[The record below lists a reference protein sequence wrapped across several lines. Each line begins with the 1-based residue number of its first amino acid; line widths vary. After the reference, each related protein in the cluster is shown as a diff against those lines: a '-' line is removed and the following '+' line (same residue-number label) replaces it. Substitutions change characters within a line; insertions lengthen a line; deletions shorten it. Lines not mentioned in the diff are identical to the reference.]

1 MNQWQILREYEL
13 FNIVH
18 SHDTYDTAYT
28 LLLYYML
35 CTQQLQYYY
44 IICCAPSDDSTIIY
58 MLCTQ
63 INAPRGHDSNF
74 WIFFQRR
81 RASSELMPVPPIRP
95 RMAVTIPVEEAPVP
109 RQGRG
114 RGRGRGGRTA
124 RTTRVL
130 PQPRAA
136 DPPQEEAPEVESI
149 EAAVPL
155 TPPGNYAQLSIRLHV
170 YHHHQSGGR
179 TVIQNTTPSSQFVT
193 PRY

>member
-1 MNQWQILREYEL
+1 MNYSILCIL
-13 FNIVH
+13 MIPMTPH
-18 SHDTYDTAYT
+18 IH
-28 LLLYYML
+28 
-35 CTQQLQYYY
+35 YYY
-44 IICCAPSDDSTIIY
+44 IICCAPSNYSTIILHAVHPAMTVPLF

-63 INAPRGHDSNF
+63 INAPRGHDSKF

-136 DPPQEEAPEVESI
+136 DPSQEEAPEVESI

>member
-1 MNQWQILREYEL
+1 MIPMTPH
-13 FNIVH
+13 IH
-18 SHDTYDTAYT
+18 
-28 LLLYYML
+28 
-35 CTQQLQYYY
+35 YYY
-44 IICCAPSDDSTIIY
+44 IICCAPSNYSTIILY
-58 MLCTQ
+58 AVHPPMTVPLFICCAHKSMHQGVT
-63 INAPRGHDSNF
+63 IVIFD
-74 WIFFQRR
+74 FFQRR

-114 RGRGRGGRTA
+114 RGRGRGGRPA

-136 DPPQEEAPEVESI
+136 DPSQEEAPEVESI
-149 EAAVPL
+149 EAAAPL
-155 TPPGNYAQLSIRLHV
+155 TPPGNYAQLSICLHV